1 MKVEDKVDYK
11 VIQQIEVLREFSSGI
26 LADISRYI
34 NENNIDRQDTTNLMV
49 VIDKIVTDIWDG
61 VYSIKTMKEAYIVRG
76 KLQIINEVIKEL
88 DSK

>member
-26 LADISRYI
+26 LADIERYI
-34 NENNIDRQDTTNLMV
+34 RKNNIDREDNTNFMIIIKKKV
-49 VIDKIVTDIWDG
+49 VDLWGG